1 MSLRMRFLL
10 SFALVIAVLLLGIS
24 LSMRSSAQAE
34 VHAYLFRGGLMG
46 MEDLVSDLEAYYREH
61 GTWEGADVL
70 LENQNVQTPV
80 GQGQGHQGLSGN
92 QTGGSR
98 GLSVVQIDGI
108 IAAGAGKIEQLSL
121 TTDELE
127 SAIPL
132 TNNKQTVGYLYSQTG
147 FYLPD
152 QSLEE
157 DILARLDT
165 ALRSAALISGAVAL
179 ALALLLA
186 YFLSRPIRLLTG
198 AAVNMAKG
206 DLSQRVETKGPQ
218 ELASLG
224 KAFNH
229 MAASLEQTEATR
241 KAMTADIAHEL
252 RTPLAVQRASLE
264 ALQDGIYEL
273 KPENLTPLLEQN
285 RLLTRL
291 VEDLRTLALAE
302 AGQLDLQR
310 TPSDLAKLCTGLAQ
324 RFQAPAAQQNTAIR
338 INLAEVCSPVMVDQQ
353 RIEQILTNLLQNALR
368 YTPSG
373 GTIQL
378 TMTCENEYQTIQVH
392 DSGPGIPEDALP
404 NLFKRFYRVDS
415 ARSREKGGTGLG
427 LAIARQ
433 LAEAHNGTLTAANH
447 PDGSA
452 IFTLRLPSSI

>member
-80 GQGQGHQGLSGN
+80 GQGQGHQGLSSN

-127 SAIPL
+127 NAIPL
-132 TNNKQTVGYLYSQTG
+132 TNNKQTIGYLYSQTG

-404 NLFKRFYRVDS
+404 NLFKRFYRADS
-415 ARSREKGGTGLG
+415 ARTREKGGTGLG

-447 PDGSA
+447 PDGGA
-452 IFTLRLPSSI
+452 IFTLHLPSSI

>member
-80 GQGQGHQGLSGN
+80 GQGQGHQGLSSN

-127 SAIPL
+127 NAIPL

-404 NLFKRFYRVDS
+404 NLFKRFYRADS
-415 ARSREKGGTGLG
+415 ARTREKGGTGLG

-447 PDGSA
+447 PDGGA
-452 IFTLRLPSSI
+452 IFTLHLPSSI

>member
-1 MSLRMRFLL
+1 
-10 SFALVIAVLLLGIS
+10 
-24 LSMRSSAQAE
+24 
-34 VHAYLFRGGLMG
+34 
-46 MEDLVSDLEAYYREH
+46 
-61 GTWEGADVL
+61 
-70 LENQNVQTPV
+70 
-80 GQGQGHQGLSGN
+80 
-92 QTGGSR
+92 
-98 GLSVVQIDGI
+98 
-108 IAAGAGKIEQLSL
+108 
-121 TTDELE
+121 
-127 SAIPL
+127 
-132 TNNKQTVGYLYSQTG
+132 
-147 FYLPD
+147 
-152 QSLEE
+152 
-157 DILARLDT
+157 
-165 ALRSAALISGAVAL
+165 
-179 ALALLLA
+179 
-186 YFLSRPIRLLTG
+186 
-198 AAVNMAKG
+198 
-206 DLSQRVETKGPQ
+206 
-218 ELASLG
+218 
-224 KAFNH
+224 
-229 MAASLEQTEATR
+229 
-241 KAMTADIAHEL
+241 MTADIAHEL